1 MASENLLSSANG
13 RPPSSNHAKARSWF
27 SLQVLS
33 KGIAQSILCICEC
46 VLVGESC
53 PTLWDPMD
61 CSPPGSSVHGILQAR
76 IPEWVAIPF
85 SRRSS
90 QPRDLSRVSRI
101 AGRFFTLWATNGHNL
116 TLWAFLH
123 LMVPSS
129 LSFSFLIWLH
139 GTTKP
144 PKKQRVAYPQI
155 TNLVSPVSEDLFW
168 GSFEIWHNCILHQT
182 QISLSQDWL
191 KKLLPVWPP
200 VHFLILLLVTAYSNI
215 SFLT

>member
-46 VLVGESC
+46 VLVAESC

-116 TLWAFLH
+116 TLWAFLQ